1 MCFFI
6 DKPWMWLCYQL
17 SLLCIYNF
25 NSSQSMAI
33 VKPALTTKQDSLS
46 TFSVITY
53 STTNS
58 AHEEVTKLSPKSG
71 RLKSPTTT

>member
-1 MCFFI
+1 
-6 DKPWMWLCYQL
+6 
-17 SLLCIYNF
+17 
-25 NSSQSMAI
+25 MAI